1 MDKIKEICTR
11 IQGQRVYVDTN
22 IFVYF
27 LECNVHYFDLV
38 VPFFEQFDAGLSLAF
53 AGDATLAETLYKP
66 YQLDDAVRVSEIK
79 SFFSNEELVTV
90 LPHTTKVFE
99 LAGELG
105 VKRAMKLIDALHY
118 ATAVLAGCKFL
129 LTNDS
134 GFVSSQEIEIIS
146 LQNLL

>member
-1 MDKIKEICTR
+1 MDKIKELCTR

-27 LECNVHYFDLV
+27 LERNVRYFDLV
-38 VPFFEQFDAGLSLAF
+38 VPFFQQFDAGLSFAF
-53 AGDATLAETLYKP
+53 TGDATLAQTLYKP

-79 SFFSNEELVTV
+79 SFFANEELLTV

-99 LAGELG
+99 LAGELAA
-105 VKRAMKLIDALHY
+105 KRAMKLIDALHY

-129 LTNDS
+129 ITNDF

-146 LQNLL
+146 L

>member
-1 MDKIKEICTR
+1 M
-11 IQGQRVYVDTN
+11 
-22 IFVYF
+22 
-27 LECNVHYFDLV
+27 
-38 VPFFEQFDAGLSLAF
+38 
-53 AGDATLAETLYKP
+53 
-66 YQLDDAVRVSEIK
+66 
-79 SFFSNEELVTV
+79 TV

>member
-11 IQGQRVYVDTN
+11 IQGHRVYVDTN

-27 LECNVHYFDLV
+27 LERNVHYFDLV

-53 AGDATLAETLYKP
+53 TGDATLAETLYKP

-79 SFFSNEELVTV
+79 SFFANEELMTV

-105 VKRAMKLIDALHY
+105 AKRAMKLTMHCTTQRPFWRA
-118 ATAVLAGCKFL
+118 
-129 LTNDS
+129 
-134 GFVSSQEIEIIS
+134 VSSFLRMI
-146 LQNLL
+146 LVLLVAKR